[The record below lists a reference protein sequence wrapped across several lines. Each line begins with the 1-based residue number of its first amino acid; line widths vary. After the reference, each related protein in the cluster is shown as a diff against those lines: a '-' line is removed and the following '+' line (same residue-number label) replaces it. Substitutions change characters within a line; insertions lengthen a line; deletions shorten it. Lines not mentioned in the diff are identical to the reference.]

1 MIDVESQARL
11 AKQAAPVL
19 ALLGRREKD
28 AILCAMAQ
36 ALIKCAP
43 QIMEANAQDVAFARQ
58 NGIREAMIDR
68 LQLDESRIQAM
79 AQGLTKV
86 AGLEDPTARIEEG
99 WQRENGL
106 RIEKRRVPLGVVGI
120 IYEARPNVTADAVG
134 LCIKSG
140 NACVLRGGKEA
151 IRSNSAILTVLHDAG
166 VEAGMPYG
174 AVQLVQDTD
183 RASAHQM
190 MRLNGFIDVLIPRGG
205 AGLIQSVVQNASVPV
220 IETGVGN
227 CHVYIDRAADLEMGL
242 RILINAKCSRPSVC
256 NAAESLLV
264 HREVAEQFLP
274 QACAA
279 LRGQGVELRGCERTR
294 ALCPDVKAATQEDY
308 ASEYNDLILSIRV
321 VDDLDQALSHIAQ
334 YTTHHSE
341 AIVTE
346 DVCAAERFLN
356 EVDAAAVYLNASTR
370 FTDGE
375 EFGFGAEI
383 GISTQKLHARGP
395 MGLAELTSVKYVVR
409 AVGRSVKRLTKK
421 RGRLSI

>member
-409 AVGRSVKRLTKK
+409 GSGQIR
-421 RGRLSI
+421 

>member
-1 MIDVESQARL
+1 MGMIDVESQARL

-409 AVGRSVKRLTKK
+409 GSGQIR
-421 RGRLSI
+421 